1 MGQNVYKVL
10 TIIDKIKMS
19 LNIGPYTRL
28 HPSTDLSTVRLLS
41 LYFAGNINT
50 FTENIGKLGSLHR
63 LVING
68 DEQVQD
74 NLTSLPESLCNLRF
88 LRILDIWECP
98 VLETLP
104 QRFGDLRSLQELTF
118 DRCTALQTLPETI
131 SNLTCLSVLK
141 IEYCESI
148 KMLPGTIRHL
158 TSLKELSI
166 KCRSSLETIPE
177 TIATITSLQKL
188 TLDYGRSE
196 RTFLAPVSTFV
207 LDLSVIHAAI
217 AAAMKGLNLTELVIC
232 GIDCDIIRLMHGMDK
247 LQKIHVWHSEE
258 DITEE
263 HLLLIGKL
271 YKQDIKKLNS
281 LNFGRLPLNTISE
294 QMNLPDALQ
303 DAPNNDILDHF
314 RSEQR
319 ITRAKLAVCALA
331 RKMDISLFSCLDD
344 LAFQMICE
352 MVTENATIK
361 GIARCEKCQKQI
373 RDWLV

>member
-19 LNIGPYTRL
+19 LNIGPHTRL
-28 HPSTDLSTVRLLS
+28 HPSTDLSTVRLLT

-98 VLETLP
+98 ALETLP

-166 KCRSSLETIPE
+166 KCRSALETIPE

-188 TLDYGRSE
+188 TLDYGRCSVE
-196 RTFLAPVSTFV
+196 RTFI
-207 LDLSVIHAAI
+207 LDLSVIHTAI
-217 AAAMKGLNLTELVIC
+217 AVALTGLNLTELVIC
-232 GIDCDIIRLMHGMDK
+232 AVDCDIIRLMHGMDK
-247 LQKIHVWHSEE
+247 LQKIHLWHSGE
-258 DITEE
+258 DITRE
-263 HLLLIGKL
+263 HLLLIGRL

-281 LNFGRLPLNTISE
+281 LSFGRMALNTISE
-294 QMNLPDALQ
+294 EMNLPDAVKY
-303 DAPNNDILDHF
+303 AENTHILNHF
-314 RSEQR
+314 RSEQRTEQR

-373 RDWLV
+373 RDYLF